1 MNPTQLI
8 RSAVLAFLTLFSLAA
23 AGQNTLEIISLRHR
37 TAEQVLGTL
46 RPLAEPGATL
56 SGQGSQLF
64 VRTSPA
70 NLAEI
75 RRALDALDRPLRR
88 LQISVR
94 FAEALDAA
102 TQSVD
107 ANGRISNRGARVDV
121 RAQDSRTIGAERVDQ
136 RIQVLEGGRAY
147 IMAGQSTPFPS
158 GAFLDTATGFEAVP
172 RLIDETVVLEITQR
186 RETPGQQQSLVT
198 TVSGRLG
205 EWLEVGGAVE
215 SASGGQRAIAGVSQ
229 TTRVQSRRVWLKV
242 EDVRQ

>member
-8 RSAVLAFLTLFSLAA
+8 RSALLAFLTLFGLAA
-23 AGQNTLEIISLRHR
+23 AGQNALEIIPLRHR

-46 RPLAEPGATL
+46 RPLAEPGAVL

-75 RRALDALDRPLRR
+75 RRALDSLDRPLRR

-102 TQSVD
+102 TQSVE

-121 RAQDSRTIGAERVDQ
+121 RAQDSSTSGGERVDQ

-147 IMAGQSTPFPS
+147 IVAGQSTPFPP

-172 RLIDETVVLEITQR
+172 RLVGETVVLEIAPR
-186 RETPGQQQSLVT
+186 RETPGQHQSLVT

-205 EWLEVGGAVE
+205 EWFEIGSTVNQ
-215 SASGGQRAIAGVSQ
+215 ASRS
-229 TTRVQSRRVWLKV
+229 VWLKV
-242 EDVRQ
+242 DELGQ